1 MSYRSY
7 QYPQFE
13 SKSRPKGDN
22 SWIVLVLI
30 GIISGFVVG
39 IWVIKLNL
47 PTNQT
52 IYSPI
57 EITGKVT
64 ASDFVEPTPAASQIP
79 LPNNPQIAA
88 IVENRLKDQP
98 GDYAIVIESLDGDL
112 TQRYSYHA
120 DRLFPSA
127 SLYKLFLLATAYEAI
142 GEGDLKMNQTIA
154 ASTDHLNEVLGGVE
168 FGYEGL
174 AGENISYDVKY
185 ILDRIAGVSDNYAA
199 IMLAEK
205 LTWDRV
211 REQAVKIGANR
222 TIIREPISTTANDVA
237 LFWRKLY
244 FGQIYS
250 RQASEELIDLLATAR
265 INNRIPAEL
274 PAGLKIAHKTG
285 ELARLRHDSGI
296 VFIENKPYLIV
307 LMSKDLEGEDDGIEL
322 LANISKDIY
331 DYFSKLP

>member
-7 QYPQFE
+7 RYPQFE
-13 SKSRPKGDN
+13 SKSRPRGDS
-22 SWIVLVLI
+22 SWIVLVLV

-39 IWVIKLNL
+39 IWVIKINL
-47 PTNQT
+47 PTNQI
-52 IYSPI
+52 IYSPV
-57 EITGKVT
+57 EIAGKVT
-64 ASDFVEPTPAASQIP
+64 ASDFVEPSPTPTEMP
-79 LPNNPQIAA
+79 VTNNPQIAS

-112 TQRYSYHA
+112 SQRYSYHA

-142 GEGDLKMNQTIA
+142 GEGDLKMGQTIA

-168 FGYEGL
+168 FGYEDLEGKT
-174 AGENISYDVKY
+174 ISYDVKY
-185 ILDRIAGVSDNYAA
+185 ILGRIAGVSDNYAA
-199 IMLAEK
+199 VMLAEK
-205 LTWDRV
+205 LSWDRV
-211 REQAVKIGANR
+211 REQTVKIGANR
-222 TIIREPISTTANDVA
+222 TIIREPISTTANDIA

-250 RQASEELIDLLATAR
+250 RQASDELIELLSTAR
-265 INNRIPAEL
+265 INNRIPAQL

-285 ELARLRHDSGI
+285 ELARIRHDSGI

-307 LMSKDLEGEDDGIEL
+307 LMSKELEGEDDGIEL

-331 DYFSKLP
+331 DYFSQL